1 MTRARSTEGRGRSGE
16 GTPGCRQGWKGRG
29 RVWVRAEEQNRSLQ
43 GPGADA
49 AVDGKVQKPQP
60 GGCRREGV
68 AAASGALRTSRAE
81 PGAGR
86 GPGRALTVRSGAPR
100 SSRCHRP
107 RPRGAQPPQQQAAPP
122 QPPRSILTPTR
133 APQPRATLR
142 RRKWRRRRRARPTML
157 CAVTS
162 PALAPPGG
170 AQGKLRLGSAVGSS
184 PRATDP
190 LASDREALFIAPP
203 PVEERKNA
211 RRPGPTLCGSLLAT
225 ALDLQPGPKG
235 RLASSGCSW
244 ASHNR
249 LAPRLQA

>member
-1 MTRARSTEGRGRSGE
+1 MDR
-16 GTPGCRQGWKGRG
+16 
-29 RVWVRAEEQNRSLQ
+29 
-43 GPGADA
+43 
-49 AVDGKVQKPQP
+49 KVQKPPP
-60 GGCRREGV
+60 GGCRRERV

-122 QPPRSILTPTR
+122 QPPRSILTLTR
-133 APQPRATLR
+133 AQQPHATLR

-170 AQGKLRLGSAVGSS
+170 AQGKLRLGSAVRSS
-184 PRATDP
+184 PQASNSRVV
-190 LASDREALFIAPP
+190 ASDPEALLVVPP
-203 PVEERKNA
+203 PVEEGKMPDGQGPASAARSWPQLSTSSLAQRTGLPAQVAPGPRTAAWHPSCRPDSAA
-211 RRPGPTLCGSLLAT
+211 RR
-225 ALDLQPGPKG
+225 
-235 RLASSGCSW
+235 RV
-244 ASHNR
+244 R
-249 LAPRLQA
+249 